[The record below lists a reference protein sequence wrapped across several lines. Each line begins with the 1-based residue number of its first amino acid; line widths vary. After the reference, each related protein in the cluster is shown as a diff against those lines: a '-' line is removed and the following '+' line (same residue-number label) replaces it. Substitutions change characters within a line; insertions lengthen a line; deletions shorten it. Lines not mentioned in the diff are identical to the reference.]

1 MAEMKINI
9 GDKKTKKT
17 YNKTLTEEQTNSFIG
32 KKIGDV
38 IKGDVVDLS
47 GYEFEIMGGSDSSGL
62 PMRKD
67 VQGPNRKK
75 VLITGGVGLK
85 KGDRKG
91 VRRRKLVAGNTV
103 HENTSQI
110 NLKVTKQ
117 GKNPIE
123 PKEEESKEDS
133 GEKSKDKKE

>member
-1 MAEMKINI
+1 MTEMKVNI

-17 YNKTLTEEQTNSFIG
+17 YNKSLSEEQMNSFIG

-38 IKGDVVDLS
+38 IKGDVIDLS

-75 VLITGGVGLK
+75 ILITGGVGLK

-103 HENTSQI
+103 HEKTSQV

-123 PKEEESKEDS
+123 PKEESSE
-133 GEKSKDKKE
+133 EKSEEKSEK